1 MDTHTLTHTH
11 KHTLTHRTRPG
22 IYVHYLVPGSKAE
35 TCGNIKPGDRI
46 LEANGVD
53 LRDATVD
60 EAAAFMMVSRE
71 IYTIY
76 QIILQYFFFSLETL
90 KAFSHLNRFQ
100 TGCKPH

>member
-1 MDTHTLTHTH
+1 MYYSLSVSCFKFSCGYTHTHSH
-11 KHTLTHRTRPG
+11 KHTLSRRTRPG

-76 QIILQYFFFSLETL
+76 KNSSDFFQPGDSNPT
-90 KAFSHLNRFQ
+90 
-100 TGCKPH
+100 